1 MRKSYLTLC
10 LLSALAASCG
20 NDFDGSGI
28 AGKWKLVEASVP
40 DGKGEW
46 VEASREIVAKP
57 QYWTFDNETFTVSLS
72 DTLDGNAV
80 ATPYNIVV
88 STMTFQVMGI
98 NTSRITRLNKKT
110 LSLTTEG
117 VTNPNGRS
125 FEPLRVVFKRME

>member
-1 MRKSYLTLC
+1 M
-10 LLSALAASCG
+10 
-20 NDFDGSGI
+20 
-28 AGKWKLVEASVP
+28 
-40 DGKGEW
+40 
-46 VEASREIVAKP
+46 
-57 QYWTFDNETFTVSLS
+57 SLS

-80 ATPYNIVV
+80 ATPYNIVD